1 MIKIR
6 IAGPPG
12 TGKTTRLTKIFYEL
26 LDKYSPADILLMSH
40 TKTAAKIIRDKILE
54 PETILEYQKE
64 TGKEIYYKVQNSKKT
79 LEHNVSTIHSYC
91 NSIAKQVTKGQEF
104 DLDDYDIMSQMHP
117 LFNKHTMNKKFKAI
131 DSLFRLHPFF
141 KFNSFARNNG
151 MSPIEYYSTL
161 GFEEKNDYKYY
172 PTELQELAKNYH
184 SFKTDIKINERAE
197 TLLDFDDMIEYFY
210 KIKKAEPKY
219 AHVKVL
225 ILDEAQDSSVIQRK
239 AEEAL
244 SKNVDYF
251 YKAGDP
257 DQSIFEFSGADP
269 DAFHKEFANPEI
281 ELEQGYRCPRIV
293 NDYCKKIIKDIWDHY
308 EYSRVWAP
316 LKDKDTGEII
326 EGEKYMLRDLEQDEN
341 AAELKRRI
349 LETEEKFIFTYR
361 GNDPIHTIKYLINT
375 GVPFQMPYNDLK
387 KLQRK
392 KVFDDPA
399 RQIKNQRFFLQ
410 LANGESVVLKEI
422 KQLLK
427 SIDPRYLGKNYSLEK
442 MDSVARGSYNLNFLI
457 EEEFLHNEV
466 KNIEDFQLINTVNSI
481 FMKNYIREIVN
492 NNRDLE
498 DKRIFVENIHTIK
511 GKEFDNVV
519 LDLTLTRT
527 EDSFSKKRM
536 KYVAC
541 SRAKKTLWLVKSKTN
556 LTLEG
561 EEDKHDK

>member
-1 MIKIR
+1 
-6 IAGPPG
+6 
-12 TGKTTRLTKIFYEL
+12 
-26 LDKYSPADILLMSH
+26 
-40 TKTAAKIIRDKILE
+40 
-54 PETILEYQKE
+54 
-64 TGKEIYYKVQNSKKT
+64 
-79 LEHNVSTIHSYC
+79 
-91 NSIAKQVTKGQEF
+91 
-104 DLDDYDIMSQMHP
+104 MSQMHP

-527 EDSFSKKRM
+527 EDNFSKKRM

-561 EEDKHDK
+561 EEDKHDT

>member
-1 MIKIR
+1 
-6 IAGPPG
+6 
-12 TGKTTRLTKIFYEL
+12 
-26 LDKYSPADILLMSH
+26 
-40 TKTAAKIIRDKILE
+40 
-54 PETILEYQKE
+54 
-64 TGKEIYYKVQNSKKT
+64 
-79 LEHNVSTIHSYC
+79 
-91 NSIAKQVTKGQEF
+91 
-104 DLDDYDIMSQMHP
+104 
-117 LFNKHTMNKKFKAI
+117 
-131 DSLFRLHPFF
+131 
-141 KFNSFARNNG
+141 
-151 MSPIEYYSTL
+151 
-161 GFEEKNDYKYY
+161 
-172 PTELQELAKNYH
+172 
-184 SFKTDIKINERAE
+184 
-197 TLLDFDDMIEYFY
+197 
-210 KIKKAEPKY
+210 
-219 AHVKVL
+219 
-225 ILDEAQDSSVIQRK
+225 
-239 AEEAL
+239 
-244 SKNVDYF
+244 
-251 YKAGDP
+251 
-257 DQSIFEFSGADP
+257 
-269 DAFHKEFANPEI
+269 
-281 ELEQGYRCPRIV
+281 
-293 NDYCKKIIKDIWDHY
+293 
-308 EYSRVWAP
+308 
-316 LKDKDTGEII
+316 
-326 EGEKYMLRDLEQDEN
+326 
-341 AAELKRRI
+341 
-349 LETEEKFIFTYR
+349 
-361 GNDPIHTIKYLINT
+361 
-375 GVPFQMPYNDLK
+375 MPYNDLK

>member
-527 EDSFSKKRM
+527 EDNFSKKRM

-561 EEDKHDK
+561 EEDKHDT

>member
-466 KNIEDFQLINTVNSI
+466 KNIEDFQLINTVRSI

-527 EDSFSKKRM
+527 EDNFSKKRM

-561 EEDKHDK
+561 EEDKYD

>member
-1 MIKIR
+1 
-6 IAGPPG
+6 
-12 TGKTTRLTKIFYEL
+12 
-26 LDKYSPADILLMSH
+26 MSH

-210 KIKKAEPKY
+210 KIEKAEPKY

-341 AAELKRRI
+341 AAELRRRI
-349 LETEEKFIFTYR
+349 LETKEKFIFTYR
-361 GNDPIHTIKYLINT
+361 GNDPIHTIKYLININ
-375 GVPFQMPYNDLK
+375 VPFQMPYNDLK

-392 KVFDDPA
+392 KVFEDPA

-410 LANGESVVLKEI
+410 LASGESIVLKEI

-442 MDSVARGSYNLNFLI
+442 MDSIARGSYDLNFLI

-466 KNIEDFQLINTVNSI
+466 RNIEDFQLINTVRSI

-527 EDSFSKKRM
+527 EDNFSKKRM

-561 EEDKHDK
+561 EEDKHDT

>member
-54 PETILEYQKE
+54 PKTILDYQKE

-79 LEHNVSTIHSYC
+79 LENNVSTIHSYC

-117 LFNKHTMNKKFKAI
+117 LFNKHTMNKKFKDI

-151 MSPIEYYSTL
+151 MSPIEYYATL

-197 TLLDFDDMIEYFY
+197 ALLDFDDMIEYFY

-316 LKDKDTGEII
+316 LKDKDTGEVI

-341 AAELKRRI
+341 AAELRRRI
-349 LETEEKFIFTYR
+349 LETKEKFIFTYR
-361 GNDPIHTIKYLINT
+361 GNDPIHTIKYLININ
-375 GVPFQMPYNDLK
+375 VPFQMPYNDLK

-392 KVFDDPA
+392 KVFEDPT
-399 RQIKNQRFFLQ
+399 RQIKNQRLFLQ

-442 MDSVARGSYNLNFLI
+442 MDSIARGSYDLNFLI
-457 EEEFLHNEV
+457 EKEFLRNEV
-466 KNIEDFQLINTVNSI
+466 KNIEDFQLINTVRSI

-519 LDLTLTRT
+519 LDLPLTRT
-527 EDSFSKKRM
+527 EDNFSKKRM

-561 EEDKHDK
+561 EEDKYD

>member
-1 MIKIR
+1 
-6 IAGPPG
+6 
-12 TGKTTRLTKIFYEL
+12 
-26 LDKYSPADILLMSH
+26 
-40 TKTAAKIIRDKILE
+40 
-54 PETILEYQKE
+54 
-64 TGKEIYYKVQNSKKT
+64 
-79 LEHNVSTIHSYC
+79 
-91 NSIAKQVTKGQEF
+91 
-104 DLDDYDIMSQMHP
+104 
-117 LFNKHTMNKKFKAI
+117 
-131 DSLFRLHPFF
+131 
-141 KFNSFARNNG
+141 
-151 MSPIEYYSTL
+151 
-161 GFEEKNDYKYY
+161 
-172 PTELQELAKNYH
+172 
-184 SFKTDIKINERAE
+184 
-197 TLLDFDDMIEYFY
+197 MIEYFY

-316 LKDKDTGEII
+316 LKDKDTGEVI

-341 AAELKRRI
+341 AAELRRRI
-349 LETEEKFIFTYR
+349 LETKEKFIFTYR
-361 GNDPIHTIKYLINT
+361 GNDPIHTIKYLININ
-375 GVPFQMPYNDLK
+375 VPFQMPYNDLK

-392 KVFDDPA
+392 KVFEDPT
-399 RQIKNQRFFLQ
+399 RQIKNQRLFLQ

-442 MDSVARGSYNLNFLI
+442 MDSIARGSYDLNFLI
-457 EEEFLHNEV
+457 EKEFLRNEV
-466 KNIEDFQLINTVNSI
+466 KNIEDFQLINTVRSI

-527 EDSFSKKRM
+527 EDNFSKKRM
-536 KYVAC
+536 KYGAC

-561 EEDKHDK
+561 EEDKYD

>member
-54 PETILEYQKE
+54 PKTILDYQKE

-79 LEHNVSTIHSYC
+79 LENNVSTIHSYC

-117 LFNKHTMNKKFKAI
+117 LFNKHTMNKKFKDI

-151 MSPIEYYSTL
+151 MSPIEYYATL

-197 TLLDFDDMIEYFY
+197 ALLDFDDMIEYFY

-293 NDYCKKIIKDIWDHY
+293 NDYCKKIIKDIWNHY

-316 LKDKDTGEII
+316 LKDKDTGEVI

-341 AAELKRRI
+341 AAELRRRI
-349 LETEEKFIFTYR
+349 LETKEKFIFTYR
-361 GNDPIHTIKYLINT
+361 GNDPIHTIKYLININ
-375 GVPFQMPYNDLK
+375 VPFQMPYNDLK

-392 KVFDDPA
+392 KVFEDPT
-399 RQIKNQRFFLQ
+399 RQIKNQRLFLQ

-442 MDSVARGSYNLNFLI
+442 MDSIARGSYDLNFLI
-457 EEEFLHNEV
+457 EKEFLRNEV
-466 KNIEDFQLINTVNSI
+466 KNIEDFQLINTVRSI

-527 EDSFSKKRM
+527 EDNFSKKRM

-561 EEDKHDK
+561 EEDKYD

>member
-12 TGKTTRLTKIFYEL
+12 TGKTTRLTKIFYKL

-210 KIKKAEPKY
+210 KIEKAEPKY

-316 LKDKDTGEII
+316 LKDKDTGEVI

-341 AAELKRRI
+341 AAELRRRI
-349 LETEEKFIFTYR
+349 LETKEKFIFTYR
-361 GNDPIHTIKYLINT
+361 GNDPIHTIKYLININ
-375 GVPFQMPYNDLK
+375 VPFQMPYNDLK

-410 LANGESVVLKEI
+410 LASGESIVLKEI

-427 SIDPRYLGKNYSLEK
+427 SIDLRYLGKNYSLEK

-527 EDSFSKKRM
+527 EDNFSKKRM

-561 EEDKHDK
+561 EEDKHDT

>member
-316 LKDKDTGEII
+316 LKNKDTGEII

-442 MDSVARGSYNLNFLI
+442 IDSVARGSYNLNFLI

-527 EDSFSKKRM
+527 EDLFSKKRM

>member
-210 KIKKAEPKY
+210 KIEKAEPKY

-341 AAELKRRI
+341 AAELRRRI
-349 LETEEKFIFTYR
+349 LETKEKFIFTYR
-361 GNDPIHTIKYLINT
+361 GNDPIHTIKYLININ
-375 GVPFQMPYNDLK
+375 VPFQMPYNDLK

-410 LANGESVVLKEI
+410 LASGESIVLKEI

-427 SIDPRYLGKNYSLEK
+427 SIDLRYLGKNYSLEK
-442 MDSVARGSYNLNFLI
+442 MDSIARGSYDLNFLI

-466 KNIEDFQLINTVNSI
+466 RNIEDFQLINTVRSI

-527 EDSFSKKRM
+527 EDNFSKKRM

-561 EEDKHDK
+561 EEDKHDT